1 MAKKQKSFADK
12 AAGSKDKEAVY
23 VKYVKSVKS
32 EKTGQWRFNE
42 QMVRSKKG
50 EQLDVALKRMDE
62 VANLVDIDLSQFEIT
77 DTPEVPAEDAV
88 VQPNETVDEAVDTI
102 VDEQTDTQDDNVEDA
117 DALNEKSIDEPVAE
131 ESIDEPVA
139 KESSESGTEES
150 EDQSVDSDSNDETP
164 SEDDSSESED
174 NKSEKEGEESL
185 QASD

>member
-12 AAGSKDKEAVY
+12 AAGSKEKESVY

-62 VANLVDIDLSQFEIT
+62 VANLVDIDLSQFAIA
-77 DTPEVPAEDAV
+77 DTPEVPVEDAV
-88 VQPNETVDEAVDTI
+88 VESNETVDETIAAVVEEQPDSQENDVDDSDTS
-102 VDEQTDTQDDNVEDA
+102 
-117 DALNEKSIDEPVAE
+117 NEKSMEEPVAE
-131 ESIDEPVA
+131 ESP
-139 KESSESGTEES
+139 ESGTEES

-164 SEDDSSESED
+164 SEDDSSEPEE
-174 NKSEKEGEESL
+174 NKSEKEGEDSL
-185 QASD
+185 ETSD

>member
-12 AAGSKDKEAVY
+12 AARSKEKESVY

-62 VANLVDIDLSQFEIT
+62 VANLVDIDLSQFEIA

-88 VQPNETVDEAVDTI
+88 VESNETVDETIAAVVEKQPDK
-102 VDEQTDTQDDNVEDA
+102 QDDDVEDSEA
-117 DALNEKSIDEPVAE
+117 SNESLIDEPAAE
-131 ESIDEPVA
+131 ESP
-139 KESSESGTEES
+139 ESGTEES
-150 EDQSVDSDSNDETP
+150 KDQSVGSDSNDETP
-164 SEDDSSESED
+164 SEDDSSEPEE
-174 NKSEKEGEESL
+174 NKSEKEG
-185 QASD
+185 